1 MFFEYGLSWGKVN
14 VIVIVELKN
23 KFLVRMNCNIDKNL
37 EYNCFVLCF
46 WNSCVCLNLLK
57 GKK

>member
-46 WNSCVCLNLLK
+46 
-57 GKK
+57 